1 MLHTHSH
8 NRFSS
13 PLSNDALQQIAPSIF
28 ATQPWERM
36 SDKYRFIPT
45 VEVINA
51 MRDNGFQPVKAM
63 QSRTRIPGKGDFT
76 KHLIRFSHNDHL
88 QLANVGDE
96 RPEVVLV
103 NSHDGS
109 SAYQLMA
116 GIFRLVCANGM
127 IVQSSDMGSLSVRHS
142 GKNDDVANQVIEGS
156 FQIIQDS
163 PQTFARIAD
172 YKQIMLS
179 RPQQEAFAK
188 AAVELKGEDSA
199 KVYNADEFLRGRRFE
214 DYAKKESGE
223 RDLWRTM
230 NVVQENLVRGGVRGR
245 SASGRRSTS
254 REVKSVNEDVR
265 INKALW
271 RLTDEM
277 SRLAA

>member
-1 MLHTHSH
+1 MLRTHSH
-8 NRFSS
+8 NHFST
-13 PLSNDALQQIAPSIF
+13 PLTNDQLQAYAPSIF

-36 SDKYRFIPT
+36 SEKYRFIPT
-45 VEVINA
+45 VNVINA
-51 MRDNGFQPVKAM
+51 MRDAGFQPVKAM
-63 QSRTRIPGKGDFT
+63 QSRTRIAGKGDFT
-76 KHLIRFSHNDHL
+76 KHMIRFSHNDHL
-88 QLANVGDE
+88 KLTNVGEE

-127 IVQSSDMGSLSVRHS
+127 IVQSSDMGSVSVRHS
-142 GKNDDVANQVIEGS
+142 GRAEDTASQVIDGS
-156 FQIIQDS
+156 FQIIEDA
-163 PQTFARIAD
+163 PKTFARIAD
-172 YKQIMLS
+172 YKAITLS

-199 KVYNADEFLRGRRFE
+199 KVYNAEEFLRGRRFE

-230 NVVQENLVRGGVRGR
+230 NVVQENLLRGGVRGR

-254 REVKSVNEDVR
+254 REVQSVNEDVR

-277 SRLAA
+277 ARLAA

>member
-1 MLHTHSH
+1 MLHSH
-8 NRFSS
+8 TRFSN
-13 PLSNDALQQIAPSIF
+13 PLSNDQLQAVAPSIF
-28 ATQPWERM
+28 ATQPWEKM

-51 MRDNGFQPVKAM
+51 MRDNGFQPVRVM

-76 KHLIRFSHNDHL
+76 KHLIRFAHNNHL
-88 QLANVGDE
+88 QLSNVGEE

-127 IVQSSDMGSLSVRHS
+127 IVQSSNMGSVTVRHS
-142 GKNDDVANQVIEGS
+142 GRADDTASKVIEGS
-156 FQIIQDS
+156 FAIIEDAPKIFS
-163 PQTFARIAD
+163 RIAD
-172 YKQIMLS
+172 YKAIQLD

-199 KVYNADEFLRGRRFE
+199 QVYSAERFLSARRFE
-214 DYAKKESGE
+214 DYADKQSGT

-230 NVVQENLVRGGVRGR
+230 NVVQENLLRGGVRGR

-254 REVKSVNEDVR
+254 REVQSVNEDVR

-271 RLTDEM
+271 RLTEEM
-277 SRLAA
+277 SRLKAA

>member
-1 MLHTHSH
+1 MLRSH
-8 NRFSS
+8 NRFSN
-13 PLSNDALQQIAPSIF
+13 PLSNDQLHAAAPSIF

-36 SDKYRFIPT
+36 SEKYRFIPT
-45 VEVINA
+45 VDVVNA
-51 MRDNGFQPVKAM
+51 MRDSGFQPVRAM
-63 QSRTRIPGKGDFT
+63 QSRTRIEGKGDFT
-76 KHLIRFSHNDHL
+76 KHMIRFSHNDHL
-88 QLANVGDE
+88 ALSNVGEE

-142 GKNDDVANQVIEGS
+142 GRAEDTASKVIEGS
-156 FQIIQDS
+156 FEIIKDA
-163 PQTFARIAD
+163 PATFARIAD
-172 YKQIMLS
+172 YKAIMLS

-188 AAVELKGEDSA
+188 AAVELKGEDAA
-199 KVYNADEFLRGRRFE
+199 KVYNADRFLQGRRFE
-214 DYAKKESGE
+214 DYAKEGTRE

-230 NVVQENLVRGGVRGR
+230 NVVQENILRGGVAGR

-254 REVKSVNEDVR
+254 REVKSVNENVR

-271 RLTDEM
+271 TLTEEM
-277 SRLAA
+277 AKLAA